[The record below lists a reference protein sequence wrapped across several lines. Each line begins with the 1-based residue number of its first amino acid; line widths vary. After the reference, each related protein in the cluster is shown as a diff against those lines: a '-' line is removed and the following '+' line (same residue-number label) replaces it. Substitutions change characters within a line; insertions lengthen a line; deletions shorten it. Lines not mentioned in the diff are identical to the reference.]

1 MYPALQ
7 SVPIR
12 RDVLPDALGGESLDG
27 RALSGYDRVWRERV
41 GRELDRAYSLR
52 RMFVRLDDDD
62 LSRAGRYASR
72 EKVRSALDEL
82 SLDHPSDVMGD
93 IMKHPSNILAAIPL
107 ALRCLL

>member
-1 MYPALQ
+1 M
-7 SVPIR
+7 
-12 RDVLPDALGGESLDG
+12 
-27 RALSGYDRVWRERV
+27 
-41 GRELDRAYSLR
+41 DRAYRLR

-82 SLDHPSDVMGD
+82 SLDHPSDVVGG

>member
-1 MYPALQ
+1 MD
-7 SVPIR
+7 
-12 RDVLPDALGGESLDG
+12 RDSLDD
-27 RALSGYDRVWRERV
+27 RTLSCYDGMWMEKV
-41 GRELDRAYSLR
+41 GRELDRAYRLR

-72 EKVRSALDEL
+72 EGVRSALDEL

-93 IMKHPSNILAAIPL
+93 IMKRPSNILAAIPL